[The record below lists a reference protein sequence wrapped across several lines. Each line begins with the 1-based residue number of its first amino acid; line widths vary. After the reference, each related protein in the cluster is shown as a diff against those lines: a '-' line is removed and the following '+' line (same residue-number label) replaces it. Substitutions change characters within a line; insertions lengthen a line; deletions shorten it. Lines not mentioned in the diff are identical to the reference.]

1 MLDQFQQISAKKAWT
16 MYLVPRPSPHHSVP
30 LCYDRSE
37 APTHEKTLSVPHLD
51 MLYQPFC

>member
-16 MYLVPRPSPHHSVP
+16 MYLVPRPSPHHPVP